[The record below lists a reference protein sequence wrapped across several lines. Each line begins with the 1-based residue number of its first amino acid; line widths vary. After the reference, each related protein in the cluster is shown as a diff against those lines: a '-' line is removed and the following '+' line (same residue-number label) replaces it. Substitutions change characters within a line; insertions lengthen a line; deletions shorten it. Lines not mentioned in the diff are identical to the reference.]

1 MIPFLVQLNQE
12 FKKVCKESYLEINT
26 ADEVKYPYVTFSY
39 SGEVLENTREGFY
52 IDVDIFDN
60 CGADTLR
67 LEQLT
72 EDIRKHF
79 IKSKILTDKVLLQF
93 KINSKR
99 MIPTTN
105 EQIKRRWLQ
114 LYCKV
119 DWRE

>member
-1 MIPFLVQLNQE
+1 MIPFLIELNKE
-12 FKKVCKESYLEINT
+12 FRQICKESYLEVNSSEKVI
-26 ADEVKYPYVTFSY
+26 YPYLTFSY
-39 SGEVLENTREGFY
+39 SSEQLENTREGFY

-79 IKSKILTDKVLLQF
+79 VKARILTDEVLLQF
-93 KINSKR
+93 KVGSRK
-99 MIPTTN
+99 MIPTLN
-105 EQIKRRWLQ
+105 EQIKRRNIQ

-119 DWRE
+119 DWR

>member
-1 MIPFLVQLNQE
+1 MIPFLVQLTQE
-12 FKKVCKESYLEINT
+12 FRKVCKESYLELNT
-26 ADEVKYPYVTFSY
+26 SDEVKYPYLTFSY
-39 SGEVLENTREGFY
+39 SSEQLENTREGFY

-72 EDIRKHF
+72 EDVKKHF
-79 IKSKILTDKVLLQF
+79 LKSRILTDEVLLQF
-93 KINSKR
+93 KVVSRR
-99 MIPTTN
+99 MVPTVN
-105 EQIKRRWLQ
+105 KQIKRRWIQ

>member
-1 MIPFLVQLNQE
+1 MIPFLVQLTQE
-12 FKKVCKESYLEINT
+12 FRKVCKESYLELNT
-26 ADEVKYPYVTFSY
+26 SDEVKYPYLTFSY
-39 SGEVLENTREGFY
+39 SSEQLENTREGFY

-72 EDIRKHF
+72 EDVKKHF
-79 IKSKILTDKVLLQF
+79 LKSRILTDEVLLQF
-93 KINSKR
+93 KVVSRR
-99 MIPTTN
+99 MVSTVN
-105 EQIKRRWLQ
+105 KQIKRRWIQ

>member
-1 MIPFLVQLNQE
+1 MIPFLTELNKE
-12 FKKVCKESYLEINT
+12 FRKVCKESYLEVNSSEKVI
-26 ADEVKYPYVTFSY
+26 YPYLTFSY
-39 SGEVLENTREGFY
+39 SSEELENTREGFY

-72 EDIRKHF
+72 EDIRNHF
-79 IKSKILTDKVLLQF
+79 VKSRILTDKTLLQF
-93 KINSKR
+93 KIGSRR

-105 EQIKRRWLQ
+105 QEIKRRNIQ

-119 DWRE
+119 DWR

>member
-1 MIPFLVQLNQE
+1 MIPFLVQLTQE
-12 FKKVCKESYLEINT
+12 FRKVCKESYLELNT
-26 ADEVKYPYVTFSY
+26 SDEVKYPYLTFSY
-39 SGEVLENTREGFY
+39 SSEQLENTREGFY

-72 EDIRKHF
+72 EDVKKHF
-79 IKSKILTDKVLLQF
+79 LKSRILTDEVLLQF
-93 KINSKR
+93 KAVSRR
-99 MIPTTN
+99 MVPTVN
-105 EQIKRRWLQ
+105 KQIKRRWIQ

>member
-1 MIPFLVQLNQE
+1 MIPFLVQLNIE
-12 FKKVCKESYLEINT
+12 FRKVCKESYLEINT
-26 ADEVKYPYVTFSY
+26 SDKVIYPYLTFSF
-39 SGEVLENTREGFY
+39 SSELLENTREGFY
-52 IDVDIFDN
+52 IDIDIFDN
-60 CGADTLR
+60 CGADTIR

-79 IKSKILTDKVLLQF
+79 IKTRILTDKVLLQF
-93 KINSKR
+93 KVSSRR

-105 EQIKRRWLQ
+105 KQIKRRWLQ

>member
-1 MIPFLVQLNQE
+1 MLPFLKVLTKE
-12 FKKVCKESYLEINT
+12 FKKLCKESYLEINSS
-26 ADEVKYPYVTFSY
+26 EKVIYPYLTFSY
-39 SGEVLENTREGFY
+39 SSEQLENTREGFY

-79 IKSKILTDKVLLQF
+79 SKTRVLTDEVLLQF
-93 KINSKR
+93 RVGSRRI
-99 MIPTTN
+99 IPTN
-105 EQIKRRWLQ
+105 AQVKRRWIQ

-119 DWRE
+119 DWR

>member
-1 MIPFLVQLNQE
+1 MIPFLVQLNIE
-12 FKKVCKESYLEINT
+12 FKKVCKESYLEINSS
-26 ADEVKYPYVTFSY
+26 DKVKYPYLTFSY
-39 SGEVLENTREGFY
+39 SSEQLENTREGFY

-79 IKSKILTDKVLLQF
+79 SKARVLTDKVLLQF
-93 KINSKR
+93 KLGSRR

-105 EQIKRRWLQ
+105 QQIKRRNMQ

-119 DWRE
+119 DWR